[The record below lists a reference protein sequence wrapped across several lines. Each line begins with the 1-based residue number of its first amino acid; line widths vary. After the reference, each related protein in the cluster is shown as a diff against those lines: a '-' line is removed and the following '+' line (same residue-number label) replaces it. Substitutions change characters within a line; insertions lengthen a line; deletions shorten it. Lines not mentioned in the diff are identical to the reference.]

1 MVRVK
6 WFDWNLEERVLV
18 ELRVSVTLP
27 LNNAPMQGA
36 VSVLSIS
43 VPLDMHAWP
52 KSLSMKPYDLPEPSR
67 VLCWRLI
74 A

>member
-27 LNNAPMQGA
+27 LNKAAMQGA
-36 VSVLSIS
+36 VSVLCIS
-43 VPLDMHAWP
+43 VPLDMRAWP
-52 KSLSMKPYDLPEPSR
+52 KSLL
-67 VLCWRLI
+67 
-74 A
+74 